1 MDYLCNCKSEIGNVC
16 NPVEDHC
23 LRATKI
29 VHHHANG
36 RFDWLISG
44 QQSVYPSR
52 EVIPILS
59 GKYKR
64 FTFVHRVADS
74 NFHVAGNFFETI
86 DAKLVFVSIISNS
99 KEFRQLSSK
108 NNSTCIAFSEETLQ
122 KNTMNSPFWK

>member
-23 LRATKI
+23 LRVMKI

-44 QQSVYPSR
+44 HQSVNTLR
-52 EVIPILS
+52 EVISILS

-64 FTFVHRVADS
+64 FTFVDPVANS
-74 NFHVAGNFFETI
+74 NFHVVGHSL
-86 DAKLVFVSIISNS
+86 K
-99 KEFRQLSSK
+99 Q
-108 NNSTCIAFSEETLQ
+108 
-122 KNTMNSPFWK
+122 